1 MAFEAF
7 SVRAE
12 KLACAR
18 SGRSVFVGLSF
29 EAGPGLTELRG
40 RNGAGKSSLLR
51 MIAGFIAPHSGT
63 LSIMRNGAPFVD
75 DEAPLAQFLAFSGHQ
90 DGLKNV
96 MTPRETLAFSAR
108 YHGAIATIDHALDR
122 LGLMRL
128 ADTPIQYLSA
138 GQRKRVALA
147 RAFQMQ
153 KPLWLMDEPLSALD
167 DDGRA
172 RVAGI
177 IRAHVAQGGTII
189 AATHEPIDAA
199 AARIVIGPAEARA
212 A

>member
-7 SVRAE
+7 GVRAE

-18 SGRSVFVGLSF
+18 SGRSVFAGLSF

-51 MIAGFIAPHSGT
+51 MIAGFIPPHAGT
-63 LSIMRNGAPFVD
+63 LSIIRNGAPFAD
-75 DEAPLAQFLAFSGHQ
+75 DEAPLARFLAFSGHQ

-96 MTPRETLAFSAR
+96 MTPRETLSFAAR
-108 YHGAIATIDHALDR
+108 FHGAIATIDHALDA
-122 LGLMRL
+122 LGLTRL

-147 RAFQMQ
+147 RAYQMQ

-172 RVAGI
+172 RVAEI
-177 IRAHVAQGGTII
+177 IHAHVAQGGTII
-189 AATHEPIDAA
+189 AATHEPIDASA
-199 AARIVIGPAEARA
+199 NRIVIGMAGARA

>member
-7 SVRAE
+7 SVRAHR
-12 KLACAR
+12 LACAR
-18 SGRSVFVGLSF
+18 SGRSVFSGLTF
-29 EAGPGLTELRG
+29 DAEPGLTELRG

-51 MIAGFIAPHSGT
+51 MIAGFIAPHAGT
-63 LSIMRNGAPFVD
+63 LSIIRNGVPFSD
-75 DEAPLAQFLAFSGHQ
+75 DGAPLARFLAFSAHQ
-90 DGLKNV
+90 DALKNV
-96 MTPRETLAFSAR
+96 MTPRETLAFAAR
-108 YHGAIATIDHALDR
+108 FHGAVAKLDHALER
-122 LGLMRL
+122 LGLARL

-147 RAFQMQ
+147 RAYQMQ

-172 RVAGI
+172 RVADI
-177 IRAHVAQGGTII
+177 IRAHVAQGGTVI

-199 AARIVIGPAEARA
+199 ARRIVIGQAGAGSP
-212 A
+212 

>member
-7 SVRAE
+7 GVRAE

-18 SGRSVFVGLSF
+18 SGRNVFAGLSF

-51 MIAGFIAPHSGT
+51 MIAGFIAPMTGT
-63 LSIMRNGAPFVD
+63 LVITRNGASFVD
-75 DEAPLAQFLAFSGHQ
+75 DEAPLSRFLAFSGHQ
-90 DGLKNV
+90 DALKNV
-96 MTPRETLAFSAR
+96 MTPRETLSFAAR
-108 YHGAIATIDHALDR
+108 FHGAIATIDDALDR
-122 LGLMRL
+122 LGLARL

-172 RVAGI
+172 RVFDI
-177 IRAHVAQGGTII
+177 IHAHVAQGGTII

-199 AARIVIGPAEARA
+199 AKRIVIGKAGTP
-212 A
+212 